1 MLALSGRERSCPSEP
16 VRWPTTSLRP
26 HPLNPPGELDP
37 SEVEELTDSIVA
49 HAAQGGIL
57 QPAARH
63 AGWAVIAEQASTGL
77 ERLAG
82 GQTSGGGRGH
92 AARAGWPRR
101 CALGPQACGTPRCRC
116 PWQEGQAPVT
126 VCGTTADPEVSMTL
140 RYPQAA

>member
-1 MLALSGRERSCPSEP
+1 MRAPEVMLALSGRERSCPSEP

-63 AGWAVIAEQASTGL
+63 AGWAVIADQASTDSSVSHAVK
-77 ERLAG
+77 LAG
-82 GQTSGGGRGH
+82 VVADTQLALDGRGDALWVH
-92 AARAGWPRR
+92 RPAARRGVGALGKKGRRLLQSAAPPPIRR
-101 CALGPQACGTPRCRC
+101 CL
-116 PWQEGQAPVT
+116 
-126 VCGTTADPEVSMTL
+126 
-140 RYPQAA
+140 